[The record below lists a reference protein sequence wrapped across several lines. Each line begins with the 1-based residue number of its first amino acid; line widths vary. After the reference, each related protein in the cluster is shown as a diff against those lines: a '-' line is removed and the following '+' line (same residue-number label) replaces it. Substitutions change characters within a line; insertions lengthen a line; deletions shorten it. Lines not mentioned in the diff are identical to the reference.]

1 MAVSVYTLFSSSKG
15 NSSYVT
21 DGKTSFL
28 IDAGASAK
36 KVTDA
41 LSSIGRRVDSICA
54 IYVTHEHTDHISG
67 ISCLC
72 KKYNFPVHAISPTAE
87 KIEADNVIPHDMC
100 YTETAGDFAITSFPT
115 SHDSKSSCGYVI
127 EHKSGMKIG
136 SMTDTGYVTEDM
148 IKALCGCYA
157 VILESNYD
165 ERMLISGAYPMD
177 LKYRI
182 SSDRGH
188 LSNSQSAEILPVLY
202 KNGTRRVLLAHLS
215 PENNTPELALKSALS
230 AKEKY
235 GLHELDIA
243 CADRYAIT
251 RLI

>member
-36 KVTDA
+36 KVAEA
-41 LSSIGRRVDSICA
+41 LSSIGQRVDDICA
-54 IYVTHEHTDHISG
+54 IYVTHEHTDHING

-72 KKYNFPVHAISPTAE
+72 KKFNFPVHAISATAE
-87 KIEADNVIPHDMC
+87 KIEAESVIPHDIC
-100 YTETAGDFAITSFPT
+100 YTETAGDFTITSFPT

-136 SMTDTGYVTEDM
+136 SMTDTGYVTETM

-165 ERMLISGAYPMD
+165 EEMLIRGTYPPE
-177 LKYRI
+177 LKSRI
-182 SSDRGH
+182 GSNRGH

-215 PENNTPELALKSALS
+215 PENNTPELALKSAFA

-235 GLHELDIA
+235 GLNDMDIE